1 MIFNEAKKN
10 GVWYLTKEVAELFS
24 VCPRTVRRWVKK
36 GLLEPRLQLLGGTHL
51 RFVFLCSEVIRF
63 MDKFPTPRTVDDPK
77 MLKLLDLRR
86 GYVKKAAA
94 ARTAKESGLEGSES
108 ETREEEPVILDH
120 PPRRRPNQA
129 EMARGDERSLGG
141 DRDNEEEEED

>member
-1 MIFNEAKKN
+1 MIFNDDPKKR

-36 GLLEPRLQLLGGTHL
+36 GLLEPRLQSLGGTHL
-51 RFVFLCSEVIRF
+51 RFIFFCSEVIRF

-77 MLKLLDLRR
+77 MLALLDLRR

-94 ARTAKESGLEGSES
+94 ARTAKESGLEGKEIE
-108 ETREEEPVILDH
+108 ETEPVILDR
-120 PPRRRPNQA
+120 PPRRRPNQT
-129 EMARGDERSLGG
+129 ETPWDNERSLGG
-141 DRDNEEEEED
+141 DRDEEDS